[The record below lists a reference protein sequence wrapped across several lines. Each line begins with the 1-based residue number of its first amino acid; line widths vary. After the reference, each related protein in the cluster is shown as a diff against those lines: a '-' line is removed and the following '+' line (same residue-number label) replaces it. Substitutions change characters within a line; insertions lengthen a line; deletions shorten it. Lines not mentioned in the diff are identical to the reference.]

1 MPDAVSIDT
10 SRVTA
15 VLDRVIALDGSV
27 AFESIAMQAS
37 RVAGVRAEEAVGEYP
52 PPKRAP
58 MPLKYTWADGR
69 RSKFKSLAH
78 QRGFFYLLR
87 AGKIQIPYKRRG
99 RLGASITSEP
109 YVRGRD
115 TGFLIGTNIAY
126 NLLVLGTPKQG
137 QALYHQ
143 NHWTPLI
150 ERLQRE
156 KDAIVS
162 VWAEE
167 LLGGIRSYVLN
178 D

>member
-1 MPDAVSIDT
+1 MPDAVSVDV
-10 SRVTA
+10 S
-15 VLDRVIALDGSV
+15 RVIAVLERVAALDGA
-27 AFESIAMQAS
+27 AFDSIAMQAS

-52 PPKRAP
+52 PPKREP

-69 RSKFKSLAH
+69 RSKFKSLSH

-87 AGKIQIPYKRRG
+87 TGKIQIPYKRRG

-115 TGFLIGTNIAY
+115 TGFLIGTNSEY
-126 NLLVLGTPKQG
+126 NLLVLGAPAQG

-156 KDAIVS
+156 KGDIAN

-167 LLGGIRSYVLN
+167 LFGGIRSYVFGG
-178 D
+178 